1 MRARVTARAWRVLA
15 SMCLLLAARP
25 ARARDWYRFSGDFD
39 ARPCTLPTLRV
50 DDLSADAFERAFRDA
65 ERPVVIVG
73 LGPTRARTL
82 ERVSREALLE
92 AFGDEV
98 VALSSSN
105 TFSYEKKKKTLR
117 AYVEEDVPAERGE
130 DASATWYWFGDH
142 TDEHGNTPSGF
153 QELFDSY
160 EDIRF
165 VPKDADVAYS
175 FGVGGRYSGVPMH
188 QHGPGWSESL
198 VGRKHWFIAPP
209 DPAPTFEPN
218 VTAYFWSLDA
228 LRRGDVRE
236 GDGGI
241 LECTVHA
248 GEAIYFPTNWW
259 HATLNLDE
267 SVFISSF
274 VNYNRRGEREE
285 L

>member
-1 MRARVTARAWRVLA
+1 M
-15 SMCLLLAARP
+15 
-25 ARARDWYRFSGDFD
+25 
-39 ARPCTLPTLRV
+39 
-50 DDLSADAFERAFRDA
+50 
-65 ERPVVIVG
+65 IVG
-73 LGPTRARTL
+73 LGPTRSRTL

-236 GDGGI
+236 GDGI

>member
-1 MRARVTARAWRVLA
+1 
-15 SMCLLLAARP
+15 MCVLLAARP
-25 ARARDWYRFSGDFD
+25 ARARDWYRFPGDFD
-39 ARPCTLPTLRV
+39 ARPCTLPKLDV
-50 DDLSADAFERAFRDA
+50 DDLSPDAFERTFRDA
-65 ERPVVIVG
+65 ETPVVVTG
-73 LGPTRARTL
+73 LGPMRARMR
-82 ERVSREALLE
+82 ERVSREALLA
-92 AFGDEV
+92 AFGDETV
-98 VALSSSN
+98 VLSSSN

-130 DASATWYWFGDH
+130 DASTTWYWFGDH
-142 TDEHGNTPSGF
+142 SDEHGNTPSGF

-165 VPKDADVAYS
+165 VPEDADVAYS

-198 VGRKHWFIAPP
+198 IGRKHWFVAPP

-218 VTAYFWSLDA
+218 VTAYFWAREA

-248 GEAIYFPTNWW
+248 GEALYFPTNWW

-274 VNYNRRGEREE
+274 VNYNRWGDAKREE